1 MNGRSFLVDTN
12 IALYLLA
19 GDSTITNILDNS
31 TIYLS
36 FITQLELLG
45 YNGITIAEQKK
56 VRNFINDCVVVDI
69 SEDIK
74 VKTIAIRQ
82 NFKLKLPDCIIAAS
96 AQFLEIPLLTAD
108 KGFKKIK
115 NLNLTFYEV

>member
-19 GDSTITNILDNS
+19 GDSTITNVLNNS

-45 YNGITIAEQKK
+45 YNGISSLEQKK
-56 VRNFINDCVVVDI
+56 VNSFINDCVVVDI

-74 VKTIAIRQ
+74 LKTIAIRQ
-82 NFKLKLPDCIIAAS
+82 NFKLKLPDCIIAAT
-96 AQFLEIPLLTAD
+96 AEFLDIPLLTAD
-108 KGFKKIK
+108 KDFKKIK
-115 NLNLTFYEV
+115 KLSITFYEV

>member
-19 GDSTITNILDNS
+19 GDSTITNILNNS

-45 YNGITIAEQKK
+45 YNGISSLEQKK
-56 VRNFINDCVVVDI
+56 VNSFINDCVVVDI

-74 VKTIAIRQ
+74 LKTIAIRQ
-82 NFKLKLPDCIIAAS
+82 NFKLKLPDCIIAAT
-96 AQFLEIPLLTAD
+96 AEFLDIPLLTAD
-108 KGFKKIK
+108 KDFKKIK
-115 NLNLTFYEV
+115 KLSITFYEV